1 MTRVLGI
8 DFGSKRIGLAK
19 SDEAGIMAH
28 GLGFVECRR
37 DGSHI
42 QEIIK
47 IIRSEKINTVVI
59 GYPIN
64 MNGSIGS
71 KARESERFAEMLR
84 EALRQPRGAAEPSGR
99 PPLEQAAGVEVK
111 LWDERLTS
119 KEAERY
125 LLEADVSRAKR
136 KKKIDQ
142 LAAQIMLQGYI
153 DAQSK

>member
-1 MTRVLGI
+1 MTRILGI
-8 DFGSKRIGLAK
+8 DFGSKRIGIAK
-19 SDEAGIMAH
+19 TDEAGMMAH
-28 GLGFVECRR
+28 GVGFMECRKT
-37 DGSHI
+37 GSHV
-42 QEIIK
+42 QEIVK
-47 IIRSEKINTVVI
+47 MIRAENIDTVVI

-64 MNGSIGS
+64 MDGSIGP
-71 KARESERFAEMLR
+71 KALEAEKFAETIR
-84 EALRQPRGAAEPSGR
+84 EAAK
-99 PPLEQAAGVEVK
+99 VEVK

-142 LAAQIMLQGYI
+142 LAAQIILQGYL

>member
-1 MTRVLGI
+1 MGNKFILGI
-8 DFGSKRIGLAK
+8 DYGSKRIGLAK
-19 SDEAGIMAH
+19 TDEAGMMAH
-28 GLGFVECRR
+28 GLGFIEHRKT
-37 DGSHI
+37 GSHV

-47 IIRSEKINTVVI
+47 LIVAENITTVVI

-64 MNGSIGS
+64 MDDSIGP
-71 KARESERFAEMLR
+71 KARESEKFAETIR
-84 EALRQPRGAAEPSGR
+84 QALGG
-99 PPLEQAAGVEVK
+99 QAVEVK

-125 LLEADVSRAKR
+125 LLEADMSRAKR

-142 LAAQIMLQGYI
+142 LAAQIMLQGFI